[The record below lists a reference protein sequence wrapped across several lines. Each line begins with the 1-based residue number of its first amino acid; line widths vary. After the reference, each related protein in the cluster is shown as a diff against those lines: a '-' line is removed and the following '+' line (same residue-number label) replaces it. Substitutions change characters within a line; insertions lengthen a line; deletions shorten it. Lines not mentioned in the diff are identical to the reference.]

1 MEPIPGQE
9 TNELYETVEAFTLHL
24 SQDKG
29 LVLLSHIVLVPV
41 PVSVPVLL
49 NVNVPLKSGATSLP
63 NSEATCLLVDRY
75 DPPIS
80 LKLDSIH
87 HPHLTL

>member
-24 SQDKG
+24 SQDNG

-41 PVSVPVLL
+41 PDSVPILL
-49 NVNVPLKSGATSLP
+49 NMTTIKERSDLSPQ
-63 NSEATCLLVDRY
+63 
-75 DPPIS
+75 
-80 LKLDSIH
+80 
-87 HPHLTL
+87 